1 MAKKKWTEKDVAKLQ
16 QKPDVKKKTPSKTDL
31 KPISANALTKAA
43 IRYFSAKGF
52 EVWRQNSA
60 AVFDPTK
67 KVFRSNSVKKGV
79 SDIIGFHKL
88 NGQFIAVDIKVG
100 KDKLSPEQ
108 SEFLRQVEKAGGVA
122 IVVKSIDDIEN
133 FFKTKK

>member
-1 MAKKKWTEKDVAKLQ
+1 MTTWKKSDIEKLQ
-16 QKPDVKKKTPSKTDL
+16 QKPNVKKRTHSKTDL

-43 IRYFSAKGF
+43 IHYFSAKGF
-52 EVWRQNSA
+52 ECWRQNSA
-60 AVFDPTK
+60 GLYDPIK

-88 NGQFIAVDIKVG
+88 NGQFIAVEIKVG

-122 IVVKSIDDIEN
+122 IVVKSINDLEN
-133 FFKTKK
+133 FFKTQK